1 MKPAIIL
8 TSFTLLALVLTACST
23 RYELTLSN
31 TNVIDAYS
39 KPKITNGF
47 YYFKDSTGQQ
57 VSIFA
62 GKVREIN
69 RR

>member
-1 MKPAIIL
+1 MKHALIL
-8 TSFTLLALVLTACST
+8 TTITLLALVTTACRT

-31 TNVIDAYS
+31 TNVVDAYS
-39 KPKITNGF
+39 KPKLTNGF

-57 VSIFA
+57 ASVFA

>member
-1 MKPAIIL
+1 MKPAL
-8 TSFTLLALVLTACST
+8 LFTGVALLALVTTACRS

-31 TNVIDAYS
+31 TSIIDAYS
-39 KPKITNGF
+39 RPKLDNG
-47 YYFKDSTGQQ
+47 YYVFKDAKGEE
-57 VSIFA
+57 VKIFA